1 MSFSLRRIVIT
12 FVLSILAVSAGLVWY
27 FYAHAPESA
36 VVVPSGAQIVTPTP
50 VPTSAQ
56 SDEPLVES
64 GLPRG
69 GVTTLQNLQFTPAAE
84 VAKELY
90 PEGSGIVVRLGG
102 QTRFYPYQILR
113 LHEVAEDVFAQTPL
127 AVTYCALCNVGVVYD
142 RSVNGQVIHVRVS
155 GVLSGLDSLLEDV
168 DTGTLWSQVS
178 GKAVRGPLRGLS
190 LGVVESQTMT
200 LKAFAAQYPY
210 GEVLR
215 LPVGDEYRVLS
226 YGDAAARPDAE
237 AYMKQHGFVHPKTD
251 VLGMIVDGT
260 PYAIAADAVG
270 RSARTVA
277 LGTRRVSITP
287 LQGGGY
293 VAEVKGERIPVFAVP
308 WFLWE
313 VYYPEAKLV
322 KETK

>member
-1 MSFSLRRIVIT
+1 MSFRFKIQLFVSLVLAIT
-12 FVLSILAVSAGLVWY
+12 LGLVWY
-27 FYAHAPESA
+27 FYAHVPEPA
-36 VVVPSGAQIVTPTP
+36 VVVPSGAQVVTPTP
-50 VPTSAQ
+50 TPSSVQ
-56 SDEPLVES
+56 SDETLVES

-69 GVTTLQNLQFTPAAE
+69 GVVTLQNLQFTS
-84 VAKELY
+84 VASVSKDLH
-90 PEGSGIVVRLGG
+90 PEGSGIVVQLGG
-102 QTRFYPYQILR
+102 QARFYPYQILR

-142 RSVNGQVIHVRVS
+142 RSVNGQVVHLRVS

-168 DTGTLWSQVS
+168 ETGTLWSQVT
-178 GKAVRGPLRGLS
+178 GKAVRGPLVGLS

-215 LPVGDEYRVLS
+215 LPAGDEYRVLS

-237 AYMKQHGFVHPKTD
+237 AYMRREGLLHPKTD
-251 VLGMIVDGT
+251 VLGMLVDGSA
-260 PYAIAADAVG
+260 YAVAADAVG
-270 RSARTVA
+270 SSVRTVT
-277 LGTRRVSITP
+277 LGSRRVSITP

-293 VAEVKGERIPVFAVP
+293 VAEANGERIPVYLVP

-313 VYYPEAKLV
+313 VYYPETKLV